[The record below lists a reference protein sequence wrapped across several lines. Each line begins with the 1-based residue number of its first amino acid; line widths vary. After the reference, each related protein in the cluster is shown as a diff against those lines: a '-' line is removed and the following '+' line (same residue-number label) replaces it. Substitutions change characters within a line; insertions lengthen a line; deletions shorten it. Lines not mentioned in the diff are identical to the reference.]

1 MSTFDE
7 YIPGRFTQPLAAARA
22 EHARG
27 RRIVGYLGD
36 DVPVEL
42 ILAANAL
49 PLRLDVVPGATLLA
63 DRYLESSFGP
73 MYRSYLEQWLRGDFD
88 FIETIVFPRS
98 NDSAQ
103 RLYYYVCELQRRG
116 VCKGPTPLIFDMA
129 RIARATSRAHTSAAA
144 DSLASALKTD
154 RFALAAAAKRIGDRV
169 GIARRLGSLRTG
181 SIALAGSDVMQAW
194 RALQLD
200 WTASFERTVL
210 EWSSVAQRRQFS
222 RRIVLAGS
230 TPPDERIHRAVEAG
244 DGNVVDEFFDG
255 SMSQSIA
262 RWTSDAASV
271 DAIADAYRDAR
282 STDNCWLHQPDALV
296 ERVRERVAHAVI
308 LWLVEEDE
316 GIVWEVPHQIE
327 RLRRAG
333 IAVLGLTRQRWDA
346 DADVLARITKFARL
360 GTDL

>member
-1 MSTFDE
+1 MSTFNE
-7 YIPGRFTQPLAAARA
+7 YVPGRFTQPLAAARA

-27 RRIVGYLGD
+27 RRVVGYIGD

-42 ILAANAL
+42 ILAADAL
-49 PLRLDVVPGATLLA
+49 PLRLDVVPGPTPLA

-73 MYRSYLEQWLRGDFD
+73 AYRSYLEQWLQGDFE
-88 FIETIVFPRS
+88 FIDAVVFPRS

-116 VCKGPTPLIFDMA
+116 VCTGPTALIFDVA
-129 RIARATSRAHTSAAA
+129 RIARETSRAHTSAATDA
-144 DSLASALKTD
+144 LAVSLETD
-154 RFALAAAAKRIGDRV
+154 RFALTAAAKRIGDRV
-169 GIARRLGSLRTG
+169 GLARRLASLRTG
-181 SIALAGSDVMQAW
+181 SVAIAGSDIVQAW

-200 WTASFERTVL
+200 WTEPFERTVL

-230 TPPDERIHRAVEAG
+230 TPPDDRLHRAVEAG
-244 DGNVVDEFFDG
+244 DGNVVDECFDG
-255 SMSQSIA
+255 SLSQSVA
-262 RWTSDAASV
+262 RWGSDAATI

-282 STDNCWLHQPDALV
+282 STDSAWLHQPDVLV
-296 ERVRERVAHAVI
+296 ERARDRVAHAVI

-316 GIVWEVPHQIE
+316 GIVWEVPQQIE

-333 IAVLGLTRQRWDA
+333 IAVLALTRQAWDA
-346 DADVLARITKFARL
+346 DAGVLARITKFAQL